1 MARYGGLRGARLQV
15 AIGMVAGLAFFLFG
29 YDQGDLAGLLVVPE
43 FRRQFPQVDTIGNPG
58 SLHVAT
64 IQGITVAAWNIGCFI
79 SAMLTI
85 FWGDVIGRK
94 KTIFLGTTFLMI
106 GEIIQ
111 ATSFSYGQFVA
122 GRVIAGFGNGFNTAT
137 VPAWQAECTKAHRRG
152 TLLMISAGACIA
164 AGLSFSYWMDF
175 GFSFINNSS
184 AAWRVPIAI
193 QLVFALIVLGLM
205 VVMPESPRWL
215 ILSGREDEALNVLSA
230 LNDHDRDAVE
240 TRQEFLQIK
249 DAVIEMS
256 KGNTSDVASMG
267 DYRHLHRVVLAFILQ
282 CFQQM
287 SGINLVTQYL
297 ALMFVQQFGYTRWM
311 AMLIAACAGTEF
323 FLASFVAVIGI
334 DRFWGR
340 RSLLMFGAS
349 GMSVC
354 MVLITIMTYLHLGNS
369 LIAGTVFIFGYCTF
383 FAIGWQGMAWLYQV
397 EIIPLRIR
405 GPANALSTA
414 ANWLFNFVVV
424 LIAPVAFHN
433 IGWKTYIIFAVT
445 NFAAVPVIYFL
456 FPETG
461 YRSLEEV
468 DVIFHAASLGPN
480 PWLNVRKIAANE
492 PLWYGRDGE
501 EPFVY
506 EESEWHKKHV
516 RFSDEIQS
524 SDGTSTTL
532 KDGSASNGSSPT
544 DFVGRDVRT
553 SSEGN
558 ADDWKEKDE
567 VMADGDLPRVYGEEA
582 CPSPVISRTSR
593 DRASRDRGLR
603 SAGRDTRSAG
613 RGY

>member
-1 MARYGGLRGARLQV
+1 
-15 AIGMVAGLAFFLFG
+15 
-29 YDQGDLAGLLVVPE
+29 
-43 FRRQFPQVDTIGNPG
+43 
-58 SLHVAT
+58 
-64 IQGITVAAWNIGCFI
+64 
-79 SAMLTI
+79 
-85 FWGDVIGRK
+85 
-94 KTIFLGTTFLMI
+94 
-106 GEIIQ
+106 
-111 ATSFSYGQFVA
+111 
-122 GRVIAGFGNGFNTAT
+122 
-137 VPAWQAECTKAHRRG
+137 
-152 TLLMISAGACIA
+152 MISAGACIA

-445 NFAAVPVIYFL
+445 
-456 FPETG
+456 
-461 YRSLEEV
+461 
-468 DVIFHAASLGPN
+468 
-480 PWLNVRKIAANE
+480 
-492 PLWYGRDGE
+492 
-501 EPFVY
+501 
-506 EESEWHKKHV
+506 
-516 RFSDEIQS
+516 
-524 SDGTSTTL
+524 
-532 KDGSASNGSSPT
+532 
-544 DFVGRDVRT
+544 
-553 SSEGN
+553 
-558 ADDWKEKDE
+558 
-567 VMADGDLPRVYGEEA
+567 
-582 CPSPVISRTSR
+582 
-593 DRASRDRGLR
+593 
-603 SAGRDTRSAG
+603 
-613 RGY
+613 

>member
-205 VVMPESPRWL
+205 VV
-215 ILSGREDEALNVLSA
+215 
-230 LNDHDRDAVE
+230 
-240 TRQEFLQIK
+240 
-249 DAVIEMS
+249 
-256 KGNTSDVASMG
+256 
-267 DYRHLHRVVLAFILQ
+267 
-282 CFQQM
+282 
-287 SGINLVTQYL
+287 
-297 ALMFVQQFGYTRWM
+297 
-311 AMLIAACAGTEF
+311 
-323 FLASFVAVIGI
+323 
-334 DRFWGR
+334 
-340 RSLLMFGAS
+340 
-349 GMSVC
+349 
-354 MVLITIMTYLHLGNS
+354 
-369 LIAGTVFIFGYCTF
+369 
-383 FAIGWQGMAWLYQV
+383 
-397 EIIPLRIR
+397 
-405 GPANALSTA
+405 
-414 ANWLFNFVVV
+414 
-424 LIAPVAFHN
+424 
-433 IGWKTYIIFAVT
+433 
-445 NFAAVPVIYFL
+445 
-456 FPETG
+456 
-461 YRSLEEV
+461 
-468 DVIFHAASLGPN
+468 
-480 PWLNVRKIAANE
+480 
-492 PLWYGRDGE
+492 
-501 EPFVY
+501 
-506 EESEWHKKHV
+506 
-516 RFSDEIQS
+516 
-524 SDGTSTTL
+524 
-532 KDGSASNGSSPT
+532 
-544 DFVGRDVRT
+544 
-553 SSEGN
+553 
-558 ADDWKEKDE
+558 
-567 VMADGDLPRVYGEEA
+567 
-582 CPSPVISRTSR
+582 
-593 DRASRDRGLR
+593 
-603 SAGRDTRSAG
+603 
-613 RGY
+613 

>member
-1 MARYGGLRGARLQV
+1 MARYGGLRGPKLQV
-15 AIGMVAGLAFFLFG
+15 AIGVVAGLAFFLFG

-43 FRRQFPQVDTIGNPG
+43 FRRQFPQIDTIGFPA

-85 FWGDVIGRK
+85 FWGDLIGRK
-94 KTIFLGTTFLMI
+94 KTIYVGLTFLCI

-111 ATSFSYGQFVA
+111 ASSFSYGQFIA

-164 AGLSFSYWMDF
+164 AGLSFSYWIDF
-175 GFSFINNSS
+175 AFSFIQSSS

-193 QLVFALIVLGLM
+193 QLIFLLITAGIMVF
-205 VVMPESPRWL
+205 MPESPRWL
-215 ILSGREDEALNVLSA
+215 ILSGREDEALHVLAA
-230 LNDHDRDAVE
+230 LNDNDRNAME
-240 TRQEFLQIK
+240 TRQEFLAIK

-256 KGNTSDVASMG
+256 KGSSTDVTSMG
-267 DYRHLHRVVLAFILQ
+267 DYRHLHRVVLAFMLQ
-282 CFQQM
+282 VFQQM

-297 ALMFVQQFGYTRWM
+297 ALMFVRQFAYTRWV

-323 FLASFVAVIGI
+323 FLASFVAVVGI

-349 GMSVC
+349 GMSFC
-354 MVLITIMTYLHLGNS
+354 MVLITIMNYLNMRAS
-369 LIAGTVFIFGYCTF
+369 LIASTVFIFAYCTF

-414 ANWLFNFVVV
+414 GNWLINFVVV

-445 NFAAVPVIYFL
+445 
-456 FPETG
+456 
-461 YRSLEEV
+461 
-468 DVIFHAASLGPN
+468 
-480 PWLNVRKIAANE
+480 
-492 PLWYGRDGE
+492 
-501 EPFVY
+501 
-506 EESEWHKKHV
+506 
-516 RFSDEIQS
+516 
-524 SDGTSTTL
+524 
-532 KDGSASNGSSPT
+532 
-544 DFVGRDVRT
+544 
-553 SSEGN
+553 
-558 ADDWKEKDE
+558 
-567 VMADGDLPRVYGEEA
+567 
-582 CPSPVISRTSR
+582 
-593 DRASRDRGLR
+593 
-603 SAGRDTRSAG
+603 
-613 RGY
+613 